1 MKQYLYHVNSW
12 WTTDK
17 IPPEYQNTIYREKT
31 PEIENYIHDREI
43 LILIGP
49 RRSGKTTIIYQLINS
64 LLKSS
69 IKAKN
74 ILYISLDDPEITL
87 NIKKSLFIDL
97 FELYQEIISRELKEE
112 KLYIFIDEIQYY
124 NGWEMWL
131 KKYFDKFPNMKFI
144 VSGSSSLTIKDESA
158 ALTGRNLTFLIY
170 PFSFREYLLAK
181 DNIHMEKTTFEFESF
196 EDAYTAVIPLNNKLK
211 LEFLEYLRCGG
222 YPRIITEDTRKS
234 RELLK
239 QYLYDTIYKDILK
252 IYTVKD
258 VRALE
263 SIAIYLAHNIGNRF
277 SYRKISSSLSID
289 IDTTIRYIRYIEET
303 YLFFLVSSQS
313 SSVG

>member
-1 MKQYLYHVNSW
+1 
-12 WTTDK
+12 
-17 IPPEYQNTIYREKT
+17 
-31 PEIENYIHDREI
+31 
-43 LILIGP
+43 
-49 RRSGKTTIIYQLINS
+49 
-64 LLKSS
+64 
-69 IKAKN
+69 
-74 ILYISLDDPEITL
+74 
-87 NIKKSLFIDL
+87 
-97 FELYQEIISRELKEE
+97 
-112 KLYIFIDEIQYY
+112 
-124 NGWEMWL
+124 MWL

-239 QYLYDTIYKDILK
+239 Q
-252 IYTVKD
+252 
-258 VRALE
+258 
-263 SIAIYLAHNIGNRF
+263 
-277 SYRKISSSLSID
+277 
-289 IDTTIRYIRYIEET
+289 
-303 YLFFLVSSQS
+303 
-313 SSVG
+313 